1 MHCIE
6 CGVEI
11 TNKNM
16 IDPELEVC
24 SDCFLLEEAIQGD
37 NVDDFYNRQIDD
49 DFLDEFLES
58 IYEAENT
65 FE

>member
-1 MHCIE
+1 
-6 CGVEI
+6 
-11 TNKNM
+11 M

-37 NVDDFYNRQIDD
+37 NVDDFYNRQVDD
-49 DFLDEFLES
+49 DFLDDFLES